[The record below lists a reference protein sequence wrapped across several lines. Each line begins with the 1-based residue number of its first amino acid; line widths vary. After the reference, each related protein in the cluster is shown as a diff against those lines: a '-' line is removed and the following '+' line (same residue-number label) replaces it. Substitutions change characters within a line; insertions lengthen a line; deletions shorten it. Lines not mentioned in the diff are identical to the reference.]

1 MHGLFRILTFFS
13 VVSDGGAEC
22 FQVANDFGFESGC
35 WIGSI
40 RFRTICISIFAVVG
54 LGSIEEID
62 LLVETSVEVTN
73 SLLNIHILESVVLLR
88 ALLFVDGFE
97 TLLLCLGKFYFERNF
112 ICIVVVV
119 H

>member
-1 MHGLFRILTFFS
+1 MWFFVSTFFYA
-13 VVSDGGAEC
+13 VSDGGAKC
-22 FQVANDFGFESGC
+22 VQVADSVGLESVC

-40 RFRTICISIFAVVG
+40 RFRTIWISIFAVVG